1 MKLFISFLHKEFIHI
16 GRDKV
21 TLLIL
26 LVMPVL
32 MVCLFGFAITTETK
46 NSRVIIIDQQNDDES
61 HAVINEID
69 ANAYFNVTQVR
80 ADAANI
86 DDCLKRGDAEAAI
99 IISEGLGIQ
108 ILADASEP
116 NQAQTRAM
124 YLQQIVMSVRGRVV
138 QSRDGYANRSG
149 GIIINSRMLYNPQ
162 LKSEYNFVP
171 GVIGMI
177 VILICAMMTSVSI
190 VREKERGTMEILLA
204 SPMKPLVIIL
214 AKLIPYFI
222 VSCIN
227 LATILLLSR
236 YVLGV
241 PIAGSVVTFCLVAV
255 IYILVALSLG
265 LLISTAVSTQLSAML
280 LSLLLI
286 VPTMYLSGMAFPLES
301 MPLPLQK
308 VSCIIPTR
316 WFNEA
321 ARRILIQGV
330 EIRYVMKHIVILSVM
345 AVVLI
350 SISFSL
356 FKKRLE

>member
-1 MKLFISFLHKEFIHI
+1 MGAFLRKEFIHI
-16 GRDKV
+16 LRDKV

-26 LVMPVL
+26 LVMPVML
-32 MVCLFGFAITTETK
+32 VCLFGFAITTETK
-46 NSRVIIIDQQNDDES
+46 NSRVIIVDQQQDQTS
-61 HAVINEID
+61 HKIID
-69 ANAYFNVTQVR
+69 AISANSYFNVTKVIPQVSPWGDLEG
-80 ADAANI
+80 A
-86 DDCLKRGDAEAAI
+86 LKRGEAELAVI
-99 IISEGLGIQ
+99 INKDLGIQ
-108 ILADASEP
+108 ILTDASEP

-124 YLQQIVMSVRGRVV
+124 YLQQILQGVNSLTSHPSSLTHV
-138 QSRDGYANRSG
+138 
-149 GIIINSRMLYNPQ
+149 NSRMLFNPQ

-204 SPMKPLVIIL
+204 SPMNPLVIIL

-227 LATILLLSR
+227 LITILLLSR

-241 PIAGSVVTFCLVAV
+241 PIAGSVFTFCLLAV

-265 LLISTAVSTQLSAML
+265 LLISTAVSTQLAAML

-308 VSCIIPTR
+308 VSVIIPTR

-330 EIRYVMKHIVILSVM
+330 EIRYVMKHIIILSIE

-350 SISFSL
+350 GISFSL

>member
-1 MKLFISFLHKEFIHI
+1 MTLFLSFLHKEFIHI
-16 GRDKV
+16 LRDKV

-26 LVMPVL
+26 LVMPVML
-32 MVCLFGFAITTETK
+32 VCLFGFAITTETK
-46 NSRVIIIDQQNDDES
+46 NSRVIVVDQQNDDAS
-61 HAVINEID
+61 HAIVNEIN
-69 ANAYFNVTQVR
+69 ANRYFNVTLIT
-80 ADAANI
+80 ADASRI
-86 DDCLKRGDAEAAI
+86 DNRLKRGEAEVAVI
-99 IISEGLGIQ
+99 INRDLGIQ

-124 YLQQIVMSVRGRVV
+124 YLQQIIASHAVR
-138 QSRDGYANRSG
+138 ANSAG
-149 GIIINSRMLYNPQ
+149 GTVINSRMLYNPQ

-204 SPMKPLVIIL
+204 SPMQPLVIIL

-222 VSCIN
+222 VSCVN
-227 LATILLLSR
+227 LITILLLSY

-241 PIAGSVVTFCLVAV
+241 PIAGSIATFCLVAV
-255 IYILVALSLG
+255 MYILVALSLG
-265 LLISTAVSTQLSAML
+265 LLISTAVSTQLAAML

-286 VPTMYLSGMAFPLES
+286 VPAMYLSGMAFPIES

-308 VSCIIPTR
+308 VSFIIPTR

-330 EIRYVMKHIVILSVM
+330 GIRCVMKHIAILSAM
-345 AVVLI
+345 AVVLVG
-350 SISFSL
+350 ISFSL

>member
-1 MKLFISFLHKEFIHI
+1 MRLFRSFLHKEFIHI
-16 GRDKV
+16 LRDKV

-26 LVMPVL
+26 IIMPVML
-32 MVCLFGFAITTETK
+32 VCLFGFAITTETK
-46 NSRVIIIDQQNDDES
+46 NSRVIVVDQQNNDAS
-61 HAVINEID
+61 HAIINEIS
-69 ANAYFNVTQVR
+69 ANPYFNI
-80 ADAANI
+80 ADITSNAI
-86 DDCLKRGDAEAAI
+86 DIDNRLQRGEAELAVI
-99 IISEGLGIQ
+99 VNKDLGIQ

-124 YLQQIVMSVRGRVV
+124 YLQQIMLSHVRTP
-138 QSRDGYANRSG
+138 
-149 GIIINSRMLYNPQ
+149 INVNGRMLYNPQ

-177 VILICAMMTSVSI
+177 VILICAMMTSVSF

-222 VSCIN
+222 VSCVN
-227 LATILLLSR
+227 LATILLLSY

-241 PIAGSVVTFCLVAV
+241 PIAGSVFTFCLVAV
-255 IYILVALSLG
+255 LYILVALSLG
-265 LLISTAVSTQLSAML
+265 LLISTAVSTQLAAML

-308 VSCIIPTR
+308 VSCIVPTR

-330 EIRYVMKHIVILSVM
+330 DLHHVMKHIIILSIE

-350 SISFSL
+350 CISFSL

>member
-1 MKLFISFLHKEFIHI
+1 MLF
-16 GRDKV
+16 
-21 TLLIL
+21 
-26 LVMPVL
+26 
-32 MVCLFGFAITTETK
+32 
-46 NSRVIIIDQQNDDES
+46 
-61 HAVINEID
+61 
-69 ANAYFNVTQVR
+69 
-80 ADAANI
+80 
-86 DDCLKRGDAEAAI
+86 
-99 IISEGLGIQ
+99 
-108 ILADASEP
+108 
-116 NQAQTRAM
+116 
-124 YLQQIVMSVRGRVV
+124 
-138 QSRDGYANRSG
+138 
-149 GIIINSRMLYNPQ
+149 NPQ

-227 LATILLLSR
+227 LVTILLLSR

-241 PIAGSVVTFCLVAV
+241 PIAGSVFTFCLLSV

-265 LLISTAVSTQLSAML
+265 LLISTAVSTQLAAML

-308 VSCIIPTR
+308 VSVIIPTR
-316 WFNEA
+316 WFN
-321 ARRILIQGV
+321 
-330 EIRYVMKHIVILSVM
+330 
-345 AVVLI
+345 
-350 SISFSL
+350 
-356 FKKRLE
+356 

>member
-1 MKLFISFLHKEFIHI
+1 MKLFPSFLHKEFIHI
-16 GRDKV
+16 LRDKV

-26 LVMPVL
+26 LVMPVML
-32 MVCLFGFAITTETK
+32 VCLFGFAITTETK
-46 NSRVIIIDQQNDDES
+46 NSRVIIVDQQQDQTS
-61 HAVINEID
+61 HKIID
-69 ANAYFNVTQVR
+69 AISSNKYFNVIEVTPQVSPR
-80 ADAANI
+80 GDLEGA
-86 DDCLKRGDAEAAI
+86 LKRGEAELAVI
-99 IISEGLGIQ
+99 INKDLGIQ
-108 ILADASEP
+108 ILTDASEP

-124 YLQQIVMSVRGRVV
+124 YMQQILTSQEDKLYIVNGPIVNG
-138 QSRDGYANRSG
+138 
-149 GIIINSRMLYNPQ
+149 RMLYNPQ

-227 LATILLLSR
+227 LVTILLLSR

-241 PIAGSVVTFCLVAV
+241 PIAGSVCTFCLLAV

-265 LLISTAVSTQLSAML
+265 LLISTAVSTQLAAML

-308 VSCIIPTR
+308 VSVVIPTR

-330 EIRYVMKHIVILSVM
+330 EIRYVMKHILILSVE

-350 SISFSL
+350 GISFSL